1 MQYDFNKEIK
11 NLAGDP
17 LLDEKGKPVTAGKI
31 LANALVSGAKG
42 DALKFWGWGQKL
54 YNAQKIDL
62 DKADQRTI
70 TEFVENSETITI
82 LAKGQI
88 LEILAATK

>member
-1 MQYDFNKEIK
+1 MQYDFNKPLQ

-17 LLDEKGKPVTAGKI
+17 VLDEKDKPLTIGKVLG
-31 LANALVSGAKG
+31 NALVSGAKG

-62 DKADQRTI
+62 DKSDHRTI
-70 TEFVENSETITI
+70 KDFIEQCETITI
-82 LAKGQI
+82 LAKGQM

>member
-17 LLDEKGKPVTAGKI
+17 LLDEKSKPLTAGKI

-42 DALKFWGWGQKL
+42 DALKFFEWGQKL

-62 DKADQRTI
+62 DKSDQKTL
-70 TEFVENSETITI
+70 TEFVESSETMTI

-88 LEILAATK
+88 LLILSATK